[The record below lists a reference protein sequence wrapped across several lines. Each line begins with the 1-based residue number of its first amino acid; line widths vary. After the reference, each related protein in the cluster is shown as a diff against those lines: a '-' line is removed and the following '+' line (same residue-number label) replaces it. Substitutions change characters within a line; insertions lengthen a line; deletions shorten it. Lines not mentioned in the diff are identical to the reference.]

1 MTRPNARDPSR
12 DPSRTATAVAV
23 GIISFVNSIGS
34 GLLWSGV
41 PFVAKHDFDF
51 SARANLALS
60 TAAAV
65 VYVAAALLGGK
76 LTRHLVTRV
85 PMRTLLAG
93 VLVIELLAPFLALG
107 GAMSLIA
114 CALLTSAVGATLWP
128 IVESY
133 VAAGCHGA
141 AMRTALGRFNVIWM
155 SAVAASMFL
164 LSPLQA
170 GASSRLALLAL
181 VPAAALSLATLPW
194 LPKWPPDHGEEMAAA
209 HVPPVYEAL
218 RATTRVLMPI
228 AYLFAGALGPLVP
241 YVVDRLHVEPVAQTP
256 VAAIWLIARCAAA
269 AVLPHLSLWHG
280 RFGALGLGAA
290 LIALGFAGTLAAP
303 TVLVLIVAL
312 VAFGIGQGVVYGAS
326 LYYAMAVGRADIT
339 AGGAFEALV
348 GIGYFAG
355 AAAGLVGSAWGD
367 TAATITCVWVAA
379 AMAAVPALRPWW
391 RSRGVRDEAVR

>member
-1 MTRPNARDPSR
+1 MTRPAARATSSE
-12 DPSRTATAVAV
+12 PSRTATAIAV
-23 GIISFVNSIGS
+23 GIISFANSIGS

-51 SARANLALS
+51 SPRANLALS
-60 TAAAV
+60 TAAAI
-65 VYVAAALLGGK
+65 VYIGAALLGGK
-76 LTRHLVTRV
+76 LTQRLSARV

-93 VLVIELLAPFLALG
+93 VLVVELLAPFLALG
-107 GAMSLIA
+107 GAPSLIA

-133 VAAGCHGA
+133 VAAGSHGP
-141 AMRTALGRFNVIWM
+141 AMRKALGRFNVIWM

-164 LSPLQA
+164 ISPLQA

-181 VPAAALSLATLPW
+181 VPAAAISLAMLAW
-194 LPKWPPDHGEEMAAA
+194 LPKWPPPHAEEMASA

-218 RATTRVLMPI
+218 RATTRVLMPV
-228 AYLFAGALGPLVP
+228 AYLFAGAVGPLVP

-269 AVLPHLSLWHG
+269 AVLPHLSIWHG
-280 RFGALGLGAA
+280 RFGALALGAA

-303 TVLVLIVAL
+303 TVLVLVCAL
-312 VAFGIGQGVVYGAS
+312 VAFGIGQGVVYAAS
-326 LYYAMAVGRADIT
+326 LYYAMAVGRAGIT

-355 AAAGLVGSAWGD
+355 AASGLIGSAFGD
-367 TAATITCVWVAA
+367 VAATITCVWVAA
-379 AMAAVPALRPWW
+379 ALAAVPALRPWW
-391 RSRGVRDEAVR
+391 RSREVRDEAAR